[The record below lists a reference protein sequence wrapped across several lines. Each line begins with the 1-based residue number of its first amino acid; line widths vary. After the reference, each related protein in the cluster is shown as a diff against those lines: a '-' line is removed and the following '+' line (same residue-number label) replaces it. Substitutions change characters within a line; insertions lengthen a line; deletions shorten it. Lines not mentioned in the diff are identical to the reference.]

1 MLSSGI
7 EKAKERRVR
16 NQRRQPIFVVGC
28 PRSGTTLLASF
39 LGAHSRLICGPETE
53 FFTGLQ
59 IANRGN
65 RLCRAA
71 AWPDEAASYLFS
83 KVHEKPIPDYY
94 GITRE
99 EIIAYL
105 KQRERSCPAILES
118 LTDTYMRRHGKQR
131 WVEKT
136 PTHIMYLHEV
146 RRYYPDAPIVRIVR
160 DPRDVALSLL
170 NVPWGP
176 SSFANAVLLWR
187 RLDEFGASFFGAD
200 RNCFTLRFEDLVMS
214 PESEL
219 RKVCEFVGEEFEPDM
234 MNASQSNIHVNPTN
248 VPWKQRAGG
257 QLDPDRVAIWQRETS
272 ADQQR
277 QAEAIAGDRAKA
289 YGYPTLFQFNR
300 YLEVLNLGNLS
311 DFPTVFESFLDGST
325 RFWRARPREVPEM
338 RFFLGDPRQN
348 CWIGLYRS
356 TRFATVCRVG
366 VCAARSLTT
375 GIPLIWLG
383 APPATQRQNWGI
395 LCRVLAKL
403 LPTQLEV
410 NAFSCRDFAA
420 ASRRL

>member
-1 MLSSGI
+1 M
-7 EKAKERRVR
+7 EKAKGRRIR
-16 NQRRQPIFVVGC
+16 NQRQQPIFVVGC

-53 FFTGLQ
+53 FFTGLH

-71 AWPDEAASYLFS
+71 TWPEEAASYLFS

-94 GITRE
+94 GITRD

-118 LTDTYMRRHGKQR
+118 LTDTYMRRQGKQR

-136 PTHIMYLHEV
+136 PTHIIYLREV

-187 RLDEFGASFFGAD
+187 SLDELGTAICEAD
-200 RNCFTLRFEDLVMS
+200 QNCLTLRFEDLVMS

-219 RKVCEFVGEEFEPDM
+219 RKLCDFVGEEFEPDM
-234 MNASQSNIHVNPTN
+234 MNASQSNVHVNPTN
-248 VPWKQRAGG
+248 VSWKQRAGG
-257 QLDPDRVAIWQRETS
+257 PLDPDRVAIWQRETTGE
-272 ADQQR
+272 QQR

-289 YGYPTLFQFNR
+289 YGYPTSFQFDR
-300 YLEVLNLGNLS
+300 YLEVLNLSNLS
-311 DFPTVFESFLDGST
+311 SFPALFESFLDGST
-325 RFWRARPREVPEM
+325 RFWRVRPREVPQM

-348 CWIGLYRS
+348 GWIGQCRS
-356 TRFATVCRVG
+356 NRFAAVCRVSA
-366 VCAARSLTT
+366 CAAHSLAN

-383 APPATQRQNWGI
+383 APPANQRQDWGFF
-395 LCRVLAKL
+395 CRVFAKL
-403 LPTQLEV
+403 LPKQLEV
-410 NAFSCRDFAA
+410 NAFSCRDFTAA
-420 ASRRL
+420 IRRL